1 MAERGGKKLI
11 LTEKD
16 LAELD
21 YTKIDTKYDFTDTP
35 DNLRYK
41 VLGGFLAFSYLEEYN
56 KYYKATKKSLS
67 QNMYARRMLNISP
80 MGFSTYKNGERMPTG
95 ENLDS
100 IADRLGVVVYDIV
113 GVPRR
118 MPRDRGLRD
127 LADIWTKISEGERR
141 ELLERAK
148 NFLDNKSDIVAA

>member
-1 MAERGGKKLI
+1 MAERGGKKMI

-56 KYYKATKKSLS
+56 KYFKATKKSLS

-95 ENLDS
+95 ENLDNL
-100 IADRLGVVVYDIV
+100 AARLGVIVYDIV

-118 MPRDRGLRD
+118 MPKDKGLRE
-127 LADIWTKISEGERR
+127 LADIWTQISDQERR

-148 NFLDNKSDIVAA
+148 NYVDNQTNITTS